1 MSRVDKPSVLVVDDN
16 EATCTLITALLQRD
30 YDVQTSSQGDDAI
43 ERLRTRRYA
52 ALLLDLRM
60 PQSDGFAV
68 LDFLQEHQPRML
80 PHVLVVTASLSP
92 AELERARAYGV
103 CGIVTK
109 PFDIDTLLAAVKEC
123 TSPDEG
129 SALGPVLC
137 SSGPVIFLLADLL
150 RQRLM

>member
-1 MSRVDKPSVLVVDDN
+1 MSRVEKPYVLVADDN
-16 EATCTLITALLQRD
+16 EATCTLITALLHRD
-30 YDVQTSSQGDDAI
+30 FDVESAFDGREAI

-68 LDFLQEHQPRML
+68 LDFLKEHQAKML
-80 PHVLVVTASLSP
+80 TRVLIVTAALTRR
-92 AELERARAYGV
+92 EMDRAGTYSV
-103 CGIVTK
+103 CAIIPK
-109 PFDIDTLLAAVKEC
+109 PFDVETLLDAVKRC

-137 SSGPVIFLLADLL
+137 SSGPVILLLADLL
-150 RQRLM
+150 HQRLM

>member
-1 MSRVDKPSVLVVDDN
+1 MSRVDKASVLVADDN

-30 YDVQTSSQGDDAI
+30 FDVETSFDGGDAI

-60 PQSDGFAV
+60 PHTDGFAV
-68 LDFLQEHQPRML
+68 LDFLKEHQPRML
-80 PHVLVVTASLSP
+80 PNVLIVTASLSQND
-92 AELERARAYGV
+92 LRRTRAYGV
-103 CGIVTK
+103 CGIVAK
-109 PFDIDTLLAAVKEC
+109 PFDIETLLAAVKDC
-123 TSPDEG
+123 IRPDDG

-137 SSGPVIFLLADLL
+137 SSGPVILLLADFL